1 MWECMSCE
9 PLILSARFSITCFPD
24 IHCCCCR
31 SDNQDDEN
39 QFWSSNM
46 MIIMLLFQ
54 DSGVWCY
61 GRMTHRRNYYIAI
74 IIRLFQA
81 PGISPQME
89 SCSQI
94 RPLKDFSH
102 STREKKFYG
111 WMTHLP
117 CATFLLNSWD
127 VLFSPTSCT
136 IAVTALHF
144 INYIFPWRQ
153 PLPFFQFCI
162 FPFEDMKNKSVN
174 LSPSLNFAFL
184 ETFSLRFLPS
194 FDSNWNEHW
203 NSMFFIRMFIISHL
217 KERNVKTR
225 AGVGD

>member
-1 MWECMSCE
+1 MSCE
-9 PLILSARFSITCFPD
+9 PLILSARFSITCLRD

-31 SDNQDDEN
+31 SDDQDDEN

-46 MIIMLLFQ
+46 MIISLLFQ

-61 GRMTHRRNYYIAI
+61 GRMTIEDTTTS
-74 IIRLFQA
+74 RLSFDCFRL
-81 PGISPQME
+81 E
-89 SCSQI
+89 EFLHKWNLSQI

-102 STREKKFYG
+102 STREKKFYR

-162 FPFEDMKNKSVN
+162 FPF
-174 LSPSLNFAFL
+174 F
-184 ETFSLRFLPS
+184 
-194 FDSNWNEHW
+194 
-203 NSMFFIRMFIISHL
+203 HL
-217 KERNVKTR
+217 KIWKIKV
-225 AGVGD
+225 